1 MLSTEA
7 ETAVGVLK
15 MNSRI
20 LEPAELKR
28 LDKQEKGQVTE
39 VQTTGKGKK
48 EGREVWR
55 EGKLTCDHCFES
67 EGHHLESYTIWKSL
81 GQTIVRRRFPIS
93 DLKKGG
99 ESILALSSGQSGWGF
114 PCVVSTLR

>member
-1 MLSTEA
+1 MCADATVSEHQAPAGGWDPSFLPLFFLVMLSTEA

-48 EGREVWR
+48 
-55 EGKLTCDHCFES
+55 
-67 EGHHLESYTIWKSL
+67 
-81 GQTIVRRRFPIS
+81 
-93 DLKKGG
+93 
-99 ESILALSSGQSGWGF
+99 
-114 PCVVSTLR
+114 

>member
-48 EGREVWR
+48 RNG
-55 EGKLTCDHCFES
+55 
-67 EGHHLESYTIWKSL
+67 
-81 GQTIVRRRFPIS
+81 VR
-93 DLKKGG
+93 
-99 ESILALSSGQSGWGF
+99 
-114 PCVVSTLR
+114 

>member
-55 EGKLTCDHCFES
+55 EGKLTCDHVFES
-67 EGHHLESYTIWKSL
+67 EASYTIWKCL
-81 GQTIVRRRFPIS
+81 GRQLSEGDFRSQKRR
-93 DLKKGG
+93 
-99 ESILALSSGQSGWGF
+99 
-114 PCVVSTLR
+114 

>member
-39 VQTTGKGKK
+39 VQTTGKGKNRK
-48 EGREVWR
+48 EQ
-55 EGKLTCDHCFES
+55 EGKLTCDQVFDQR
-67 EGHHLESYTIWKSL
+67 HHLYTMEMFGADNHCCAS
-81 GQTIVRRRFPIS
+81 PIRS
-93 DLKKGG
+93 KEG
-99 ESILALSSGQSGWGF
+99 
-114 PCVVSTLR
+114 

>member
-7 ETAVGVLK
+7 QTAVGVLK

-48 EGREVWR
+48 G
-55 EGKLTCDHCFES
+55 
-67 EGHHLESYTIWKSL
+67 
-81 GQTIVRRRFPIS
+81 RRFS
-93 DLKKGG
+93 RR
-99 ESILALSSGQSGWGF
+99 AN
-114 PCVVSTLR
+114 

>member
-7 ETAVGVLK
+7 ETGVGVLK

-48 EGREVWR
+48 GRR
-55 EGKLTCDHCFES
+55 LAGR
-67 EGHHLESYTIWKSL
+67 G
-81 GQTIVRRRFPIS
+81 RR
-93 DLKKGG
+93 
-99 ESILALSSGQSGWGF
+99 
-114 PCVVSTLR
+114 TN

>member
-48 EGREVWR
+48 RNGVGGRR
-55 EGKLTCDHCFES
+55 
-67 EGHHLESYTIWKSL
+67 
-81 GQTIVRRRFPIS
+81 
-93 DLKKGG
+93 KK
-99 ESILALSSGQSGWGF
+99 
-114 PCVVSTLR
+114 

>member
-48 EGREVWR
+48 RNGVGGGR
-55 EGKLTCDHCFES
+55 
-67 EGHHLESYTIWKSL
+67 
-81 GQTIVRRRFPIS
+81 
-93 DLKKGG
+93 KK
-99 ESILALSSGQSGWGF
+99 
-114 PCVVSTLR
+114 

>member
-1 MLSTEA
+1 MLVLLVMLSTEA

-48 EGREVWR
+48 
-55 EGKLTCDHCFES
+55 
-67 EGHHLESYTIWKSL
+67 
-81 GQTIVRRRFPIS
+81 
-93 DLKKGG
+93 KG
-99 ESILALSSGQSGWGF
+99 
-114 PCVVSTLR
+114 

>member
-1 MLSTEA
+1 MLVLVMLSTEA

-48 EGREVWR
+48 
-55 EGKLTCDHCFES
+55 
-67 EGHHLESYTIWKSL
+67 
-81 GQTIVRRRFPIS
+81 RRR
-93 DLKKGG
+93 LAGG
-99 ESILALSSGQSGWGF
+99 QDDM
-114 PCVVSTLR
+114 

>member
-28 LDKQEKGQVTE
+28 LEQAPWNTKSDVCFAWHCIVCAKKQ
-39 VQTTGKGKK
+39 GKSK
-48 EGREVWR
+48 
-55 EGKLTCDHCFES
+55 
-67 EGHHLESYTIWKSL
+67 
-81 GQTIVRRRFPIS
+81 
-93 DLKKGG
+93 
-99 ESILALSSGQSGWGF
+99 
-114 PCVVSTLR
+114 